1 MCQDLGVEQF
11 HWIKRSMFHLYSF
24 NMKTDTYTS
33 VTPDVL
39 QPNVTGVFEMN
50 RPMENEVSCKS
61 W

>member
-1 MCQDLGVEQF
+1 
-11 HWIKRSMFHLYSF
+11 
-24 NMKTDTYTS
+24 MKTDTYTS

-61 W
+61 